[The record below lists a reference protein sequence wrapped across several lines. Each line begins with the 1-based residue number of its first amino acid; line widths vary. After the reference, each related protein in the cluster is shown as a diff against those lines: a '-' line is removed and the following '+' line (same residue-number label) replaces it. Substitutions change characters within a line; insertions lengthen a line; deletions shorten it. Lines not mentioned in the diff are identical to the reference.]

1 MFCTAERQKKQQM
14 EKSLLN
20 FRSWFDSIRYFA
32 NWDIYILVMID
43 KDSTSCSY
51 PYNRQFILPFFP
63 SSRTPFFSGLQCALW
78 QRTKES
84 TAFSSLLEFEVL
96 TSYSS
101 GSDVEAKETG
111 QASKKIFKGN
121 WCNLDMFL
129 LPFSS
134 FYLIRAQVGLGSD
147 TILGAWG

>member
-111 QASKKIFKGN
+111 QASKKSLKAIDAI
-121 WCNLDMFL
+121 WTC
-129 LPFSS
+129 S
-134 FYLIRAQVGLGSD
+134 FCHFPPSTWYGHRLAWAQIPS
-147 TILGAWG
+147 